1 MGRLIVRALQS
12 AKCAADYRER
22 AEELRELAAVG
33 RGDEL
38 DQELLDLAEEYETL
52 AEIADVS

>member
-1 MGRLIVRALQS
+1 MGRLVVRTLQS
-12 AKCAADYRER
+12 ANMAADYRER

-38 DQELLDLAEEYETL
+38 DQDLLDLAEEYETL
-52 AEIADVS
+52 AEIADES